1 LASGHGAFNR
11 SGLARPLI
19 HGLILGLD
27 EGRVSL
33 VNTLVRP
40 GAAQIEAFLISTA
53 AVAVGELGDK
63 TQLLSL
69 ILATRLRRP
78 LPIIAGIFVATL
90 LNHLAA
96 CWIGEWAGKLITP
109 QLLRWFLGI
118 SFLAVAAWALI
129 PDELD
134 DEVKERGAY
143 GVFALTAVTFFLA
156 EMGDKTQIVAFALA
170 AKYNDLIAVVAGT
183 TLGMMIVNIPTV
195 LFAERATRWIPLRV
209 VRVLAAAI
217 YAALG
222 ILTLLGYSHV
232 SLG

>member
-1 LASGHGAFNR
+1 M
-11 SGLARPLI
+11 
-19 HGLILGLD
+19 
-27 EGRVSL
+27 
-33 VNTLVRP
+33 
-40 GAAQIEAFLISTA
+40 EAFLISTA
-53 AVAVGELGDK
+53 SVAVGELGDK
-63 TQLLSL
+63 TQLLAL

-96 CWIGEWAGKLITP
+96 CWLGEWAGKLINA
-109 QLLRWFLGI
+109 QVLRWVLGI

-129 PDELD
+129 PDKMD
-134 DEVKERGAY
+134 SDVKERGAY
-143 GVFALTAVTFFLA
+143 GVFVLTAVTFFLA

-170 AKYNDLIAVVAGT
+170 AKYNDLLTVVAGT

-195 LFAERATRWIPLRV
+195 LCAERATKWIPLKV

-217 YAALG
+217 YAGLG
-222 ILTLLGYSHV
+222 ILTLLGYSRV